1 MSGSHSSPQKLVLRA
16 QRRTLADLSGYTTHQ
31 RRSGGDLSHVDAAR
45 TPLNRV
51 LIGSDQPGQDI
62 RTVINTMALE
72 NLNEEVKGLRKTRG
86 KKAAAARLKKGP
98 AQPWDAKNTKPWTEM
113 VLSASPAWFR
123 DPGQGP
129 GKWNKARV
137 DAYTVRAEAV
147 LRRRFG
153 DDLVHLSLHLD
164 EETPHL
170 HAAILP
176 TVEKTSK
183 RRGRQRI
190 VSHRQHEAFRQPEDE
205 PENLMAPGSS
215 YERLQDEFAA
225 DFRDLGIERGQPHA
239 FGIRNGDQE
248 QPEHLST
255 AQWQAKQKEAHK
267 RAQKAHQE
275 ADSAQA
281 RAEMAE
287 AAFCASEARAA
298 ALLVGVE
305 ALADDR
311 LAYEP
316 ADDKPE
322 RLGFGSTAPK
332 SERERRSLLDR
343 IRPAYHDVLAV
354 GRMMHEAVCRLV
366 EPRERFL
373 SEREAFVDQRERD
386 VGRDAA
392 TLSTALHQAGCSPDP
407 LVEKVRLRRRFG
419 RGRER
424 QR

>member
-1 MSGSHSSPQKLVLRA
+1 LSGSHSSPPKLVLRA
-16 QRRTLADLSGYTTHQ
+16 QRRTLADLSGYTAHQ
-31 RRSGGDLSHVDAAR
+31 RRSGGDLSHVDVAR

-51 LIGSDQPGQDI
+51 LVGSDQSGQDI
-62 RTVINTMALE
+62 RTAINVIATE

-86 KKAAAARLKKGP
+86 KKAAAARQRKGP
-98 AQPWDAKNTKPWTEM
+98 AQPWDVKNTKPWTEV

-129 GKWNKARV
+129 GKWNNTRV
-137 DAYTVRAEAV
+137 DAYVARAEAV

-190 VSHRQHEAFRQPEDE
+190 VSHRQHEAFRQPKDE

-215 YERLQDEFAA
+215 YERLQDEFAT

-239 FGIRNGDQE
+239 FGMRTGDQE
-248 QPEHLST
+248 PTEHLST
-255 AQWQAKQKEAHK
+255 AQWQAKQKQAHK
-267 RAQKAHQE
+267 CAQKACQE
-275 ADSAQA
+275 AESARV
-281 RAEMAE
+281 RAKVAE
-287 AAFCASEARAA
+287 AAFCASEARTV
-298 ALLVGVE
+298 ALMVGVE
-305 ALADDR
+305 ALADNR
-311 LAYEP
+311 LAYES

-322 RLGFGSTAPK
+322 RLGFGSTALK
-332 SERERRSLLDR
+332 SELERRSLLDR
-343 IRPAYHDVLAV
+343 IRPAYRDVLALS
-354 GRMMHEAVCRLV
+354 RMMHDVVCRLV

-392 TLSTALHQAGCSPDP
+392 TLSIARHQAGRSPDP
-407 LVEKVRLRRRFG
+407 LIEIVRLRRLVG

-424 QR
+424 